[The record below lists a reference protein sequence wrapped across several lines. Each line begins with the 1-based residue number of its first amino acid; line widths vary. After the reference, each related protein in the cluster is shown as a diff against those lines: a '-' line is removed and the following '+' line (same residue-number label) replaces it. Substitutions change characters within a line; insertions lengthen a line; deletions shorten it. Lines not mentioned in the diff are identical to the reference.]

1 VPDQGPSRNPAVGS
15 SRPEYPDAYQDSG
28 RNGTVTVSCT
38 IQTDGRPTGCALVK
52 VVGGTAFGSA
62 VMNWL
67 NSGTAKYSPAIR
79 NGQRVAAPA
88 QLEVHFE
95 QSE

>member
-1 VPDQGPSRNPAVGS
+1 VLGS

-28 RNGTVTVSCT
+28 RNGVVTVTCT
-38 IQTDGRPTGCALVK
+38 IQPDGRPTGCSLVH
-52 VVGGTAFGSA
+52 VSGGAAFGSA
-62 VMNWL
+62 VMQWL
-67 NSGTAKYSPAIR
+67 NSGTARYAPAIR
-79 NGQRVAAPA
+79 NGQKIAAPT